1 MKIYI
6 ASKDTLDLKN
16 SWLWPGQRWR
26 LQCPLNIVK
35 PPFLA
40 RSLEIKRLEKLHINQ
55 LDLEWNGH
63 YVNWCLYFIHN
74 IFFNLTLMRRPFSRK
89 SKDKFDIGSGT
100 IQLLVVVVVVGNLV
114 LALVHK
120 WCNQSLP
127 QNHFII
133 ALLRSVWHKWFW
145 NEHLE

>member
-1 MKIYI
+1 MLAILIRIYFKNIYI

-100 IQLLVVVVVVGNLV
+100 IQFFLLLLKISFLLSYINDVTNHCRKIIL
-114 LALVHK
+114 
-120 WCNQSLP
+120 SL
-127 QNHFII
+127 
-133 ALLRSVWHKWFW
+133 L
-145 NEHLE
+145 